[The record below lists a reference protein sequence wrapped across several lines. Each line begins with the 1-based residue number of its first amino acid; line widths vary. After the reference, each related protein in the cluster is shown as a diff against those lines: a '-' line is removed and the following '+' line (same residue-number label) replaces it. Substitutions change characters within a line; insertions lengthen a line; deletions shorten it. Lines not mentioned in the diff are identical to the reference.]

1 MTATDTLLPGSTAP
15 GGSEADVDL
24 VVVGAGPAGLYAAYY
39 AGFRGLRTAIVD
51 SLPEPGGQVMAL
63 YPEKNIYDVAALPA
77 IKGRD
82 LVAGLVEQAA
92 RFDPVYVLGERAEH
106 LTNEAGQ
113 RPRAGERLVITTDKG
128 TRIGCG
134 AVVITGGIGTFTP
147 RPLPGGDEWAG
158 RGLTYVVKELAAH
171 AGQDVVIVGGG
182 DSAVDWALALADLA
196 SSVTL
201 VHRRRHFRAHA
212 ASVADM
218 EAGPTVVVT
227 DAQVDRLEGGP
238 VADGGDGVQRVHT
251 VHVRHKDGTVTPYKA
266 QSVIAALGFTADIG
280 PLETWGVE
288 IVERKILVDT
298 AMRTSVAGVYSAGD
312 ITEYAGKVRLISV
325 GFGEAATAVNNAAT
339 YLDPDQPLFPGHS
352 SDDPAGIGAAATH

>member
-1 MTATDTLLPGSTAP
+1 MTATEIVTPI
-15 GGSEADVDL
+15 GGLGDGRDVDVDL
-24 VVVGAGPAGLYAAYY
+24 LVVGAGPAGLYAAYY

-63 YPEKNIYDVAALPA
+63 YPEKNIYDVAALPV

-82 LVAGLVEQAA
+82 LVAGLVQQAA
-92 RFDPVYVLGERAEH
+92 RFHPVYVLGERADT
-106 LTNEAGQ
+106 LTNDAGH
-113 RPRAGERLVITTDKG
+113 RPRPGERLLVTTDRG
-128 TRIGCG
+128 TRIRCG
-134 AVVITGGIGTFTP
+134 AVVVTGGIGTFTP
-147 RPLPGGDEWAG
+147 RQLPGGAEWEG

-201 VHRRRHFRAHA
+201 VHRRKHFRAHA
-212 ASVADM
+212 ASVADL

-227 DAQVDRLEGGP
+227 DAQVSAVEGT
-238 VADGGDGVQRVHT
+238 DRVHT

-280 PLETWGVE
+280 PLESWGID
-288 IVERKILVDT
+288 IVDRKILVDT
-298 AMRTSVAGVYSAGD
+298 AMRTTLSGVYSAGD
-312 ITEYAGKVRLISV
+312 ITEYPGKVRLISV

-352 SDDPAGIGAAATH
+352 SDDPAGIGVATPA

>member
-1 MTATDTLLPGSTAP
+1 MTATDTALPEIAAD
-15 GGSEADVDL
+15 GGREVEVDL
-24 VVVGAGPAGLYAAYY
+24 LVVGAGPAGLYAAYY
-39 AGFRGLRTAIVD
+39 AGFRGLRTAVVD

-63 YPEKNIYDVAALPA
+63 YPEKMVYDVAGFPG

-92 RFDPVYVLGERAEH
+92 RFEPVYLLGERAEH
-106 LTNEAGQ
+106 LTDEAGH
-113 RPRAGERLVITTDKG
+113 RPRAGQRLSVTTDKG
-128 TRIGCG
+128 TRIRCG
-134 AVVITGGIGTFTP
+134 SVVITGGIGTFTP
-147 RPLPGGDEWAG
+147 RPLPGGAEWEG

-182 DSAVDWALALADLA
+182 DSAVDWALALADIA

-201 VHRRRHFRAHA
+201 VHRRKHFRAHA
-212 ASVADM
+212 ASVADL
-218 EAGPTVVVT
+218 EKGPTVVVT
-227 DAQVDRLEGGP
+227 DAQVSHLEG
-238 VADGGDGVQRVHT
+238 DESLRT
-251 VHVRHKDGTVTPYKA
+251 VHVRHKDGQVTPYPA
-266 QSVIAALGFTADIG
+266 DSVIAALGFTADIG
-280 PLETWGVE
+280 PLETWGIE
-288 IVERKILVDT
+288 IVDRKIMVDT

-352 SDDPAGIGAAATH
+352 SDDPAGIGEATSH

>member
-1 MTATDTLLPGSTAP
+1 MTATDTLLPASAAD
-15 GGSEADVDL
+15 GGRRVDVDL
-24 VVVGAGPAGLYAAYY
+24 LVVGAGPAGLYAAYY
-39 AGFRGLRTAIVD
+39 AGFRGLRTAVVD
-51 SLPEPGGQVMAL
+51 SLPEPGGQVTAL
-63 YPEKNIYDVAALPA
+63 YPEKMVYDVAGFPG

-82 LVAGLVEQAA
+82 LVTGLVEQAA

-106 LTNEAGQ
+106 LTNEAGH
-113 RPRAGERLVITTDKG
+113 RPRAGERLVVTTDKG
-128 TRIGCG
+128 TRITTG

-147 RPLPGGDEWAG
+147 RPLPGGAEWEG

-171 AGQDVVIVGGG
+171 AEQDVVIVGGG
-182 DSAVDWALALADLA
+182 DSAVDWALALDGLA

-201 VHRRRHFRAHA
+201 VHRRKHFRAHA

-218 EAGPTVVVT
+218 EKGSTVIVT
-227 DAQVDRLEGGP
+227 DAQVDSLEG
-238 VADGGDGVQRVHT
+238 DERLHT
-251 VHVRHKDGTVTPYKA
+251 VHVKHKDGAVTPYKA

-280 PLETWGVE
+280 PLESWGIE
-288 IVERKILVDT
+288 IVDRKIMVDT

-312 ITEYAGKVRLISV
+312 ITEYPGKVRLISV

-352 SDDPAGIGAAATH
+352 SDDPAGLAAAHA

>member
-1 MTATDTLLPGSTAP
+1 MTATDALLPGSAP
-15 GGSEADVDL
+15 DSGREVEVDL

-39 AGFRGLRTAIVD
+39 AGFRGLRTAVVD
-51 SLPEPGGQVMAL
+51 SLPEPGGQVTAL

-92 RFDPVYVLGERAEH
+92 RFEPVYVLGERAER
-106 LTNEAGQ
+106 LTNDAGH
-113 RPRAGERLVITTDKG
+113 RPRAGERLLISTDKG
-128 TRIGCG
+128 TRIRCG

-147 RPLPGGDEWAG
+147 RPLPGGNEWEG

-171 AGQDVVIVGGG
+171 AGKDVVIVGGG
-182 DSAVDWALALADLA
+182 DSAVDWALALADIA

-212 ASVADM
+212 ASVADL
-218 EAGPTVVVT
+218 ERGPTVVVT
-227 DAQVDRLEGGP
+227 DAQVDRLEG
-238 VADGGDGVQRVHT
+238 DGVLHT
-251 VHVRHKDGTVTPYKA
+251 VHVRHKDGAVRPYKA
-266 QSVIAALGFTADIG
+266 QTVIAALGFTADIG
-280 PLETWGVE
+280 PLESWGIE
-288 IVERKILVDT
+288 IVDRKVMVDT
-298 AMRTSVAGVYSAGD
+298 AMRTSVSGVYSAGD
-312 ITEYAGKVRLISV
+312 ITEYPGKVRLISV

-352 SDDPAGIGAAATH
+352 SDDPAGTGAAVPA

>member
-1 MTATDTLLPGSTAP
+1 MTATDTLLPGSAP
-15 GGSEADVDL
+15 DSRREVEVDV

-39 AGFRGLRTAIVD
+39 AGFRGLRTAVVD

-106 LTNEAGQ
+106 LTNEAGH
-113 RPRAGERLVITTDKG
+113 RPRAGERLVISTDKG
-128 TRIGCG
+128 TRIRCG

-147 RPLPGGDEWAG
+147 RPLPGGNVWEG
-158 RGLTYVVKELAAH
+158 RGLTYVVKELGAH
-171 AGQDVVIVGGG
+171 AGKDVVIVGGG
-182 DSAVDWALALADLA
+182 DSAVDWALALADVA

-218 EAGPTVVVT
+218 EKGPTVVVT
-227 DAQVDRLEGGP
+227 DAQVDRLEGDS
-238 VADGGDGVQRVHT
+238 VLHT
-251 VHVRHKDGTVTPYKA
+251 VHVRHKDGAVTPYKA
-266 QSVIAALGFTADIG
+266 QTVIAALGFTADIG
-280 PLETWGVE
+280 PLETWGIE
-288 IVERKILVDT
+288 IVDRKIMVDT
-298 AMRTSVAGVYSAGD
+298 AMRTSVSGVYSAGD
-312 ITEYAGKVRLISV
+312 ITEYPGKVRLISV

-352 SDDPAGIGAAATH
+352 SDDPAGIGSAVPA